1 MYIVF
6 GVYIALV
13 ILAFIILTIY
23 EEREERRYNK
33 WLQENRKRRN

>member
-6 GVYIALV
+6 GIYIALV

-23 EEREERRYNK
+23 EEKEERRYNK
-33 WLQENRKRRN
+33 WLQENRRKRD